1 MNTVVLI
8 AMGAAIGVAAEQSTS
23 AGEPRQLTSDGLLK
37 PDPVYWPGGEQIV
50 YTVEAPTGRMRL
62 VRQNLADGAT
72 EYVHQRED
80 LSDREPSV
88 SSDGSKYAYNT
99 VDGLSSR
106 IVVRDVSQSRDIL
119 VPRGKVADWVNWP
132 SLSPDG
138 KQIVFTGGAAY
149 LYKYDLVKAGG
160 DESLVQLSEADA
172 PYSDLWPRFSPDGE
186 RIVFSSRRD
195 NDFEIY
201 VMNADG
207 ENQRRLTESPGVDMH
222 PACSPDSERIAFTSN
237 RDGNYEVYLMQADG
251 SNPRRLTNHPERD
264 DFPAWHPDGQH
275 LVIVSERE
283 GRFDLYLIEVPQ

>member
-1 MNTVVLI
+1 LIALTI
-8 AMGAAIGVAAEQSTS
+8 AMGIAAEPTIR

-37 PDPVYWPGGEQIV
+37 RDPIFWPGGEHIV

-62 VRQNLADGAT
+62 VRHSLADGTA
-72 EYVHQRED
+72 EYVHERED
-80 LSDREPSV
+80 LSDRELSV
-88 SSDGSKYAYNT
+88 SSDGSKYAYNI

-106 IVVRDVSQSRDIL
+106 IVVRDVSQSRDIS
-119 VPRGKVADWVNWP
+119 VPRGEVASWVNWP

-149 LYKYDLVKAGG
+149 LYKYDLVKAGSE
-160 DESLVQLSEADA
+160 ESLVQLSEADA

-201 VMNADG
+201 TMNADG
-207 ENQRRLTESPGVDMH
+207 EDQRRLTESPGVDMH
-222 PACSPDSERIAFTSN
+222 PVYSPNGERIAFTSN
-237 RDGNYEVYLMQADG
+237 RDGNYEIYVMQADG
-251 SNPRRLTNHPERD
+251 SDPRRLTDHPERD

-275 LVIVSERE
+275 LVIISERE
-283 GRFDLYLIEVPQ
+283 GRFDLYLIDVPE